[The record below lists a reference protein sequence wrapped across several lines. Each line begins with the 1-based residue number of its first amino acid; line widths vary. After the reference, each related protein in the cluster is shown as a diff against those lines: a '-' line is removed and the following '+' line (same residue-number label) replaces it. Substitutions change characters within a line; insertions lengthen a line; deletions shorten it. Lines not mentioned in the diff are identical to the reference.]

1 MQDKQL
7 LNKALLSVL
16 ATWWADEAAL
26 VLRAEIKR
34 SGVKYSDLAERLRAI
49 NLPYSAAAVRNKLSR
64 GSFGFDFA
72 MQCMYVL
79 GRTSISTELKRP
91 LPEWSKVRLEL
102 DSAVDSEPSSQ
113 SKPSTQS
120 VDTPP
125 SQPNPGPLSSET

>member
-1 MQDKQL
+1 MQHKHL

-16 ATWWADEAAL
+16 ATWWADEAGLA
-26 VLRAEIKR
+26 LRAEIKR
-34 SGVKYSDLAERLRAI
+34 SGVTYSDLAARLRAI

-91 LPEWSKVRLEL
+91 LPEWSKVPLEP
-102 DSAVDSEPSSQ
+102 DSAADSEQ
-113 SKPSTQS
+113 A
-120 VDTPP
+120 
-125 SQPNPGPLSSET
+125 SE